1 MLAVRCFSKIYF
13 ASCSICKRE
22 SVRHL
27 FEKEEINK
35 IKNLLKWEQ
44 TNIFF
49 KCSQCGNIN
58 NLCLDVSKRKQ
69 TEIFTWILLD
79 KIFISY
85 LKKRKKIEILKR
97 KYRKN
102 HKSNFED
109 KWIYQMLSDI
119 NISYFGHLKSDIKLL
134 LQKHRYYNLYKST
147 DESIDQKADKIIKYY
162 L

>member
-13 ASCSICKRE
+13 ANCSICKRE